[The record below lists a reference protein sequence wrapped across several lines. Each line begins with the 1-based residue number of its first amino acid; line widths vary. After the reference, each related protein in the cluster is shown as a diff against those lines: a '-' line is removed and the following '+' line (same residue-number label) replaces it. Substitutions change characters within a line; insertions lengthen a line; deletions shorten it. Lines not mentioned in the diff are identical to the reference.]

1 MSLARHVRKKQS
13 STSLKMTV
21 SVWSV
26 VPFKKW
32 LKIPILQSNQTWR
45 NCICFCFCFLLF
57 AICFFAFFAFA
68 KNSHMRTF
76 GARSKSK
83 GINCSIISKIHKD
96 KNPLKWRSYLVY
108 DTEIWTPQQSNLG
121 WSLQKCF
128 RNESFPGLGC
138 ELAGT
143 LPWLWGRWN
152 PQGCQDQ
159 PVLSQGSCPVEPPG
173 TLEAACIPIHLR
185 HH

>member
-57 AICFFAFFAFA
+57 SFLLFAICFFAFCFLAAFLLFLLLLKTHTCGPSVLA
-68 KNSHMRTF
+68 PSPRGSIAQLLVRFIKIKTLSSEEVTWYMTLKYGLPSNPTSVEVC
-76 GARSKSK
+76 KSAFET
-83 GINCSIISKIHKD
+83 
-96 KNPLKWRSYLVY
+96 NP
-108 DTEIWTPQQSNLG
+108 
-121 WSLQKCF
+121 
-128 RNESFPGLGC
+128 
-138 ELAGT
+138 
-143 LPWLWGRWN
+143 
-152 PQGCQDQ
+152 
-159 PVLSQGSCPVEPPG
+159 SQGWV
-173 TLEAACIPIHLR
+173 AN
-185 HH
+185 